1 MQDIKLSPDVLF
13 SNSVFRSQTHFC
25 SRQKTIGLCS
35 ASMTSSF
42 SRRISRWDFKRYG
55 KPENKGEVS
64 PLWFTLSSVVWMRSP
79 LGQQLYQLDIRLTLH
94 AHTHTQIGFNKRQQ
108 NRSTGCYDNVFSS
121 WTHYV
126 NNNMA
131 WCCCWLQTMTKTCR
145 LFLNILRKDRGMFY
159 LAQKDS

>member
-94 AHTHTQIGFNKRQQ
+94 AHTHTRRLVSINVSKTDPLVAMTTSSAAEHTMWITIWPGAAADFRQWPRPAGF
-108 NRSTGCYDNVFSS
+108 FSI
-121 WTHYV
+121 
-126 NNNMA
+126 
-131 WCCCWLQTMTKTCR
+131 
-145 LFLNILRKDRGMFY
+145 F
-159 LAQKDS
+159 